1 MVGEEALGFLTSV
14 YSWID
19 SNLGSIVA
27 SAVLVFLLLLVYRVI
42 SSNVTRLTTQG
53 ILDPNSAFLISRL
66 VKWAFYLVVTV
77 IVFNVLGVKVDL
89 FLGLWVVAGGTI
101 IGFASMSTIGN
112 AIAGLILMVSK
123 PFKIRDRLLFQDQ
136 YVEVDGIDLIYTRMR
151 TLDNVLIS
159 VPNQMVLNTVIQDY
173 STYDVVRRRCVVTV
187 DYSEKPQRV
196 RELLLEAIQKV
207 DMILDEPKP
216 FVWVT
221 DLQSF
226 SMEYT
231 LFYFIDDV
239 MKIIMTDSG
248 VREAVY
254 EVLTEAGIDMTTP
267 NLIKS
272 V

>member
-1 MVGEEALGFLTSV
+1 MTSV
-14 YSWID
+14 YAWID
-19 SNLGSIVA
+19 TNLGSLVA

-53 ILDPNSAFLISRL
+53 ILDPNSAFLINRL
-66 VKWAFYLVVTV
+66 VKWTFYLVVTV
-77 IVFNVLGVKVDL
+77 VVFNVLGVKVDL
-89 FLGLWVVAGGTI
+89 FLGLWVLAGGTV
-101 IGFASMSTIGN
+101 IGFASMNTIGN
-112 AIAGLILMVSK
+112 AIAGLILMVSR
-123 PFKIRDRLLFQDQ
+123 PFKIKDRLLFQDQ
-136 YVEVDGIDLIYTRMR
+136 YVEVEAIDLIYTRMR

-159 VPNQMVLNTVIQDY
+159 VPNQMVLNTVIQDF
-173 STYDVVRRRCVVTV
+173 STFNVVRRRCVVTV
-187 DYSEKPQRV
+187 DYGERPQRV
-196 RELLLEAIQKV
+196 RELLLDAVKKV
-207 DMILDEPKP
+207 DMILEDPKP

-239 MKIIMTDSG
+239 MKIIKTDSG

-254 EVLTEAGIDMTTP
+254 DVLSEAGIDLATP
-267 NLIKS
+267 NLIKT

>member
-1 MVGEEALGFLTSV
+1 MVGEEALGYLTSV

-19 SNLGSIVA
+19 SNLGSLVV

-42 SSNVTRLTTQG
+42 SSNIDRLRTQKV
-53 ILDPNSAFLISRL
+53 LDQNSAYLINRL
-66 VKWAFYLVVTV
+66 VKWAFYLVVSV
-77 IVFNVLGVKVDL
+77 IIFNTIGVKVDL

-101 IGFASMSTIGN
+101 IGFASMNTIGN
-112 AIAGLILMVSK
+112 AIAGLILMVSR
-123 PFKIRDRLLFQDQ
+123 PFKIKDRLLFQDQ
-136 YVEVDGIDLIYTRMR
+136 YVEVEAIDLIYTRMR

-159 VPNQMVLNTVIQDY
+159 VPNQMVLDTVIHDY
-173 STYDVVRRRCVVTV
+173 STYNVVRRRCVVTV

-196 RELLLEAIQKV
+196 RGLLLEAVKKV
-207 DMILDEPKP
+207 EEILSEPAP

-239 MKIIMTDSG
+239 MKIIKIDSG

-254 EVLTEAGIDMTTP
+254 DVLSEAGIDMTTP
-267 NLIKS
+267 NLIKT

>member
-14 YSWID
+14 YAWIET
-19 SNLGSIVA
+19 NLGSIVA

-42 SSNVTRLTTQG
+42 SSNVARLRTQEV
-53 ILDPNSAFLISRL
+53 LDHNSAFLINRL

-77 IVFNVLGVKVDL
+77 VVFNTLGVKVDL
-89 FLGLWVVAGGTI
+89 FVGLWVVAGGTI

-112 AIAGLILMVSK
+112 AIAGLILMVSR

-136 YVEVDGIDLIYTRMR
+136 YVEVEGIDLIYTRML

-159 VPNQMVLNTVIQDY
+159 VPNQTVLNTVIQDY
-173 STYDVVRRRCVVTV
+173 STYNVVRRRCVVTV

-196 RELLLEAIQKV
+196 RGLLLEAVKKV
-207 DMILDEPKP
+207 DMILEEPNP

-226 SMEYT
+226 AMEYT
-231 LFYFIDDV
+231 LFYFIEDV
-239 MKIIMTDSG
+239 MKIIGIDSG

-254 EVLTEAGIDMTTP
+254 DMLAEAGIDMTTP
-267 NLIKS
+267 NLIKT

>member
-14 YSWID
+14 YAWID
-19 SNLGSIVA
+19 TNLGSIVA

-42 SSNVTRLTTQG
+42 SSNIDRLRTQEV
-53 ILDPNSAFLISRL
+53 LDPNSAFLINRL
-66 VKWAFYLVVTV
+66 VKWTFYLVVTV
-77 IVFNVLGVKVDL
+77 VVFNVLGVKVDL
-89 FLGLWVVAGGTI
+89 FLGFWVLAGGTI

-112 AIAGLILMVSK
+112 AIAGLILMVSR

-136 YVEVDGIDLIYTRMR
+136 YVEVEGIDLIYTRMR

-159 VPNQMVLNTVIQDY
+159 VPNQMVLDTVIQDY
-173 STYDVVRRRCVVTV
+173 STYNVVRRRCVVTA

-196 RELLLEAIQKV
+196 RELLLEAVKKV
-207 DMILDEPKP
+207 DLILEEPKP

-226 SMEYT
+226 AMEYT

-239 MKIIMTDSG
+239 MKIIRIDSG
-248 VREAVY
+248 VREAVH

-267 NLIKS
+267 NLIKT